1 VADTAGAALRPA
13 VSAAFLL
20 RQIKMESTDRARRS
34 YAPPRLMVYGLL
46 EELTLTAQENM
57 NKNDPVQ
64 GGVNLKT

>member
-1 VADTAGAALRPA
+1 MRKT
-13 VSAAFLL
+13 
-20 RQIKMESTDRARRS
+20 MESTDQARRT
-34 YAPPRLMVYGLL
+34 YAPPRLVVYGLL